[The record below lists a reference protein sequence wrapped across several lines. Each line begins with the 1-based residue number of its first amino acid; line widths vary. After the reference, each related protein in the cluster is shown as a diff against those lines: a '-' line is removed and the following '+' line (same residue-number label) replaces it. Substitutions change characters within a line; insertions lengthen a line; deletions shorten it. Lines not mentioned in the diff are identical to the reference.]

1 MKIVEITLANYQKY
15 IVVSKSLDKACKD
28 LLEYFDKEDLYF
40 TKDKKIKDIKIIAEK
55 VDIDDYNN
63 IYETI

>member
-1 MKIVEITLANYQKY
+1 MKIIKITLANYHEY

-40 TKDKKIKDIKIIAEK
+40 TRERKIKDIEIIAEK
-55 VDIDDYNN
+55 VDIDDYEN
-63 IYETI
+63 IYVID

>member
-15 IVVSKSLDKACKD
+15 IVISKSLDNACKD

-40 TKDKKIKDIKIIAEK
+40 TRERKIKDIKIIAEK
-55 VDIDDYNN
+55 VDIDDYDN